1 MTRPRRLETQTSVK
15 KSWILDKAGT
25 LFWQKGYHSTSMRD
39 IAKACRCKA
48 SNIYN
53 YFAGKEDIL
62 FEVIK
67 DITERAVQSIQHLEN
82 DETTDPAEQLKS
94 LIESHFGMLVR
105 MKRSSVLISDSG
117 LKDLS
122 TEHRKAIVKLR
133 DNYDGIMR
141 RVIRRGV
148 ERGQFRVSD
157 ENVVT
162 YFIASVILRSTLWFS
177 PKGRLSAEQIAD
189 MMFDF
194 VYGGIR
200 TDTVTAPLESA
211 YDRVIGQEH

>member
-1 MTRPRRLETQTSVK
+1 MTRPRRIENQTSVR

-39 IAKACRCKA
+39 IAKACKCKA

-62 FEVIK
+62 FEVIR
-67 DITERAVQSIQHLEN
+67 DITEHAVDSIQHLEN
-82 DETTDPAEQLKS
+82 DETTEPAEQLRS

-122 TEHRKAIVKLR
+122 AEHRKAIIRLR
-133 DNYDGIMR
+133 DTYDEIMR
-141 RVIRRGV
+141 RVIRRGIEKGV
-148 ERGQFRVSD
+148 FTVSD
-157 ENVVT
+157 EKVAV
-162 YFIASVILRSTLWFS
+162 YFISSVILRSTLWFS
-177 PKGRLSAEQIAD
+177 PKGRLSADQIAA
-189 MMFDF
+189 MMFEF

-200 TDTVTAPLESA
+200 TGEKNSTRPSA
-211 YDRVIGQEH
+211 YDQVIA